1 MSKEVTKD
9 LREINFLG
17 QHFLDKTKSF
27 VGHAKE
33 EERKAKQSEKKAL
46 RVKRQTQ
53 DLMNRIIPRELVA
66 QLSNG
71 ISVQPKVYEDIT
83 ICVSSIVD
91 YDSILSSMDA
101 IQVSDFERYFGMLQ
115 DVERLI
121 IMVVPSIKSAHYF

>member
-1 MSKEVTKD
+1 
-9 LREINFLG
+9 
-17 QHFLDKTKSF
+17 
-27 VGHAKE
+27 
-33 EERKAKQSEKKAL
+33 
-46 RVKRQTQ
+46 
-53 DLMNRIIPRELVA
+53 MNRIIPRELVA

-71 ISVQPKVYEDIT
+71 ISVQPKVYEDVS